1 MTKLHAALMR
11 RVPLILVM
19 DSTLA
24 PEKRGEGPE
33 DPPEGNPTAK
43 IRTVSTPYFRFLRV
57 LNRQAASILSI
68 KGDLGKFFDR
78 EST

>member
-1 MTKLHAALMR
+1 MHESCTCRTLLREK
-11 RVPLILVM
+11 PIKEY
-19 DSTLA
+19 STLA

-43 IRTVSTPYFRFLRV
+43 IQTVSTSYFRFLRV